1 MAEYWAVEKFC
12 VHQAMSG
19 VYVAEHVYSIDP
31 DGLNKPLFQQ
41 LWNLGNSEHDILHQT
56 DADVI
61 HKKHLPENSQVH
73 FHNYHKHKTGII
85 VRFGYIIYEGERT
98 LGPTTSPSSTIILTS
113 ALSSAEVCIVL
124 GGCIDCKFEES

>member
-1 MAEYWAVEKFC
+1 MAEYLAVEKFC

-31 DGLNKPLFQQ
+31 DGLNRPLFQQ
-41 LWNLGNSEHDILHQT
+41 PWNWGNSEHNILHQT

-61 HKKHLPENSQVH
+61 HKKHLHENSEVH

-85 VRFGYIIYEGERT
+85 D
-98 LGPTTSPSSTIILTS
+98 ILFMKENAHWGQQPVHQ
-113 ALSSAEVCIVL
+113 ALSFLHQHCHLLRFAL
-124 GGCIDCKFEES
+124 Y